1 MRNRDQLVFIPFA
14 FYMFGFLTSDAV
26 ELLSRVQRIMH
37 INVIF
42 SRSMDVVFKRID
54 FTTEKGLAA
63 QLVARCFLILYG
75 KLLSSKQ
82 VLEAADEKNKSMTY
96 TPLEGDAMLQIY
108 KSLKAHIHFSENGEN
123 NFVTWTLEY
132 EKINEDVPD
141 PDALIDL
148 AYKVTKVV
156 ELHLLK

>member
-1 MRNRDQLVFIPFA
+1 
-14 FYMFGFLTSDAV
+14 
-26 ELLSRVQRIMH
+26 
-37 INVIF
+37 
-42 SRSMDVVFKRID
+42 
-54 FTTEKGLAA
+54 
-63 QLVARCFLILYG
+63 
-75 KLLSSKQ
+75 
-82 VLEAADEKNKSMTY
+82 
-96 TPLEGDAMLQIY
+96 MLQIY

-156 ELHLLK
+156 ELHLLKWSWYWSNDVEDYKKYNYMTIKMGYKLLIMYDFMLMFL